1 MESSGKWEKKE
12 KWEDGDIWVYVCG
25 GEKSREKK
33 KEKKRKHMDDRKE
46 ERKNNIK
53 KKKWQFRNFITI
65 FSK

>member
-33 KEKKRKHMDDRKE
+33 KEKKRMNDRKE
-46 ERKNNIK
+46 ERKKNDNLEILPQYFHNK
-53 KKKWQFRNFITI
+53 F
-65 FSK
+65 